1 MDNPSGPEQ
10 PSPEPTYIRPPGIEF
25 GRGVATFSLV
35 FAVFAMA
42 QMVLLIQQVM
52 SRTPTLAGQGFSFS
66 MLQDDAFQESSRELI
81 TNGDVVAIVSLGAGL
96 MGLMA
101 LALLVLGWKKART
114 TSFLAMQLPR
124 LRPFLAWTGFFV
136 IFFVVLESL
145 ANFLPD
151 MDSGFMKQ
159 ILGSVTN
166 YPLLILGVGIMPAL
180 FEEFLLRGLLYGSL
194 RYLLDKH
201 ASIAIISGLF
211 ALVHPQYEWYVQLF
225 YVLPMGIFF
234 GYARA
239 HTGSIWTGVF
249 LHLLNNCVSIFL
261 PQG

>member
-1 MDNPSGPEQ
+1 MENPSGPEQ
-10 PSPEPTYIRPPGIEF
+10 PSPETTYIRPPGIEF

-52 SRTPTLAGQGFSFS
+52 SRTPELAGQGFS
-66 MLQDDAFQESSRELI
+66 MAILENELFQERSRELV

-96 MGLMA
+96 LGLIT
-101 LALLVLGWKKART
+101 LALLVQGWKKGRT
-114 TSFLAMQLPR
+114 TAFLAMS
-124 LRPFLAWTGFFV
+124 RPAWRPLLVWTGFFV
-136 IFFVVLESL
+136 IFFVVLEAL
-145 ANFLPD
+145 ASFMPD
-151 MDSGFMKQ
+151 LDSEFMKQ

-166 YPLLILGVGIMPAL
+166 YPLLFLGVGIMPAL

-194 RYLLDKH
+194 RYVMDKH
-201 ASIAIISGLF
+201 ASIAIIAGLF

-225 YVLPMGIFF
+225 YVLPMGVFL

-239 HTGSIWTGVF
+239 NTGSIWTGVL
-249 LHLLNNCVSIFL
+249 LHMLNNCVSIVI